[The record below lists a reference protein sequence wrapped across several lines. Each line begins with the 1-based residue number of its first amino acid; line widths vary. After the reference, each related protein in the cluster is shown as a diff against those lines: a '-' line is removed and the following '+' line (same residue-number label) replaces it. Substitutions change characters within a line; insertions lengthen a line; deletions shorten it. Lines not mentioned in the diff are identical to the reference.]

1 MNDTTSHLALRLIK
15 SRARE
20 HLLRALDAAA
30 EPGFWGAVADQ
41 EAQAGQEAA
50 TAWSVRLRT
59 LPDERDD
66 EAGTALVQQG
76 IDDVRRQFAR
86 HVEKPL
92 GPAWLDN
99 QLEAFKNDFNLWEPL
114 CN

>member
-20 HLLRALDAAA
+20 HVLRALDAAA
-30 EPGFWGAVADQ
+30 EPGFWGALADQ

-50 TAWSVRLRT
+50 TAWSVRLHT
-59 LPDERDD
+59 LPGERDE
-66 EAGTALVQQG
+66 EAGAALVQRG
-76 IDDVRRQFAR
+76 IGDVKVQFAK

-92 GPAWLDN
+92 GPTWLED
-99 QLEAFKNDFNLWEPL
+99 QLETFSRSFNLWEPL